1 MHLQFWNIWVGSIFF
16 RPNYVQMYVAV
27 SRIINIDGTYFTG
40 TFSKTVIETNSVGKK
55 KNKWLKIL
63 KLLRSIFI
71 QAWNIW
77 DNHYA
82 IMAY

>member
-1 MHLQFWNIWVGSIFF
+1 
-16 RPNYVQMYVAV
+16 MYVAV

-40 TFSKTVIETNSVGKK
+40 TFSKTVIEINSVGKK

-71 QAWNIW
+71 QV
-77 DNHYA
+77 
-82 IMAY
+82 